1 MVNKPYRWGTP
12 YTYTQDSDSFQDDLE
27 VSVHVYNTA
36 IMIQAIWD
44 KNFPEPSIE
53 VTGAKILSKDEM
65 KDEEG
70 DLFSK
75 SLSFQF
81 DFSSGTTGEALVTY
95 QDQKIPVTW
104 ERIRTWVTLTDWHDR
119 QLTIR
124 LTPSQY
130 QIVNEDLSE
139 DEAGLKNLEDKIR
152 QEIKIA
158 EQNNLEELAQNLKRQ
173 LWDIRQSLPTL
184 TKRTI

>member
-27 VSVHVYNTA
+27 VSVHVYNTS
-36 IMIQAIWD
+36 ITIQAIWD
-44 KNFPEPSIE
+44 KSFPEPVIE
-53 VTGAKILSKDEM
+53 VTGAKILSEDEM
-65 KDEEG
+65 KDDES

-75 SLSFQF
+75 NLSFQF

-119 QLTIR
+119 QLTLR
-124 LTPSQY
+124 LTPSHY
-130 QIVNEDLSE
+130 QIVNEELSE
-139 DEAGLKNLEDKIR
+139 DEAVFKNLEDKIR

-173 LWDIRQSLPTL
+173 VWDIRLALPTL